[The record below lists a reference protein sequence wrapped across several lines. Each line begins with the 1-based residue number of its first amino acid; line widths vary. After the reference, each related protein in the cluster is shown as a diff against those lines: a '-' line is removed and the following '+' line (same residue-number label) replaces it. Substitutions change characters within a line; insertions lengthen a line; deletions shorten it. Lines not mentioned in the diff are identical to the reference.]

1 MINSQYQTK
10 RRRKRAFAKALTQK
24 DETILPLFVGRTK
37 ELEHKPRTFANIFLN
52 GK

>member
-1 MINSQYQTK
+1 MINNQYQTK

-24 DETILPLFVGRTK
+24 DETIPLFVGRTK